1 MRYLARHDERR
12 TAVIVL
18 QRRVV
23 ATSLA
28 RVLVLNGLVLLAK
41 ASHVEIVGRPVVGL
55 PEYKAVFLEGLSQ
68 HLLLPSGDEDNTG
81 PKRSSSLREDFV
93 DYDDA
98 QTYAR

>member
-1 MRYLARHDERR
+1 MRYLARHDEQRI
-12 TAVIVL
+12 AVIVL

-55 PEYKAVFLEGLSQ
+55 PEYKAVFLEGLS
-68 HLLLPSGDEDNTG
+68 
-81 PKRSSSLREDFV
+81 
-93 DYDDA
+93 
-98 QTYAR
+98 